1 MQRRKFLSAA
11 AASSLLPLGCA
22 AASGQLQQTETADEK
37 ELYEIRI
44 YDMKFGAN
52 SQPLT
57 DYLKNALQPALLKAG
72 ANHVLFF
79 NEIST
84 ELPRK
89 IWAMVSF
96 PTMATYLASQD
107 LSGDSDFQA
116 ASATYHQ
123 ASSMPFNRYESW
135 LLHAFD
141 GLPKMD
147 DPVDGASVFEIRT
160 YEGYSED
167 ALRRK
172 IKMFDDEELPLFYK
186 TGLNPVFF
194 GKMLSG
200 PYRPC
205 LTYMLNFKDME
216 AHGKAWKAFIQSPEW
231 NEMKGKPI
239 YANTVSN
246 IRNTFLKPM

>member
-11 AASSLLPLGCA
+11 AASSLIPLGGA
-22 AASGQLQQTETADEK
+22 AANGLPKTTTTAEK

-44 YDMKFGAN
+44 YDMKFSVN

-57 DYLKNALQPALLKAG
+57 GYLNNALKPALLKAG

-79 NEIST
+79 NEVSS

-96 PTMATYLASQD
+96 PTMAAYLAGQD
-107 LSGDSDFQA
+107 LSGDGDFQA
-116 ASATYHQ
+116 AAADYHQ

-147 DPVDGASVFEIRT
+147 EPVNGASVFEIRT

-172 IKMFDDEELPLFYK
+172 IKMFNDEEFPLFYK

-194 GKMLSG
+194 GKMLAG

-205 LTYMLNFKDME
+205 LTYMLSFKDME
-216 AHGKAWKAFIQSPEW
+216 AHGKAWKAFLQSPEW
-231 NEMKGKPI
+231 DKMKVKPI